1 MASMPTATPAAEITA
16 RLDRLP
22 MTRHMWMLVLLIS
35 LGGWFDSYA
44 IFLTGSIAPGMFADK
59 IFTPTTVA
67 LFGFTGLASF
77 IAALFAGLFV
87 GTMFFTHLADHFG
100 RRTVFTF
107 SLVWY
112 CVATLI
118 MAFQNTP
125 NTVNFWRLLAGVGIG
140 VELVTVDTFISE
152 LVPKRA
158 RGRTFAIQQSIGFIP
173 VPLIAFLAWLLNPI
187 APLGLS
193 GWRWV
198 VIIGSVGALLV
209 WFVRLRLPESPRWLA
224 QQGRLDEAERIMGA
238 IETRVA
244 AESGRTLPAPE
255 PPVVEDP
262 AEGRL
267 GEIFSPAYRSR
278 TIMLSIANFFQTIGF
293 YGFANWV
300 PTLLI
305 AQGIHVSQ
313 TLEYSFIIAFAYP
326 LFPLL
331 GSGFAD
337 RIERKWQVCLS
348 CIGIAAFGILF
359 SFQTAAIPLIIIG
372 TLQTM
377 MNAWLSFSAHNYQ
390 SELFPTRIRARA
402 IGFVYS
408 WSRFSTIFTGFFIA
422 AILQHFGVPG
432 VFLFIAGAMA
442 IVVIAI
448 GVFGPR
454 TNHRSLEEISQAPV
468 QVRGAA

>member
-1 MASMPTATPAAEITA
+1 MASTLIVTPAAEITA

-35 LGGWFDSYA
+35 LGGWFDTYA

-59 IFTPTTVA
+59 IFTPTTVS

-77 IAALFAGLFV
+77 IAALFTGLFI
-87 GTMFFTHLADHFG
+87 GTMFFTRAADRFG
-100 RRTVFTF
+100 RRTVFTY

-112 CVATLI
+112 CIATLV
-118 MAFQNTP
+118 MAFQYTP
-125 NTVNFWRLLAGVGIG
+125 GGINLWRLIAGIGIG

-158 RGRTFAIQQSIGFIP
+158 RGKTFAIQQSIGFIP
-173 VPLIAFLAWLLNPI
+173 VPLVALLAWQLNPT
-187 APLGLS
+187 APFGLS

-198 VIIGSVGALLV
+198 VIIGSVGALIV
-209 WFVRLRLPESPRWLA
+209 WFVRLKLPESPRWLA
-224 QQGRLDEAERIMGA
+224 QQGRIDEADRVMSA
-238 IETRVA
+238 IEAKVA
-244 AESGRTLPAPE
+244 AECGGTLPAPE

-262 AEGRL
+262 RAGKL
-267 GEIFSPAYRSR
+267 SEIFNPTYRSR
-278 TIMLSIANFFQTIGF
+278 TIMLSVANFCQTIGF

-305 AQGIHVSQ
+305 AKGIHVSQ

-326 LFPLL
+326 IFPLISTL
-331 GSGFAD
+331 FAD

-348 CIGIAAFGILF
+348 CIGIAVFGVAF
-359 SFQTAAIPLIIIG
+359 SFQSGAVPLIIIG

-390 SELFPTRIRARA
+390 SELFPTRIRATA
-402 IGFVYS
+402 VGFVYS

-432 VFLFIAGAMA
+432 VFMFVASAMA
-442 IVVIAI
+442 VVVLSIA
-448 GVFGPR
+448 VFGPR
-454 TNHRSLEEISQAPV
+454 TNSLSLEEISRAVPD
-468 QVRGAA
+468 RG

>member
-1 MASMPTATPAAEITA
+1 MSTLIVTPAAEITA

-22 MTRHMWMLVLLIS
+22 MTRHIWMLVLLIS
-35 LGGWFDSYA
+35 LGGWFDTYA

-59 IFTPTTVA
+59 IFTPTTVS

-77 IAALFAGLFV
+77 IAALFAGLFI
-87 GTMFFTHLADHFG
+87 GTMFFTQAADRYG
-100 RRTVFTF
+100 RRTVFTV

-118 MAFQNTP
+118 MAFQYTP
-125 NTVNFWRLLAGVGIG
+125 AGVNFWRFVAGIGIG

-152 LVPKRA
+152 LVPKHA
-158 RGRTFAIQQSIGFIP
+158 RGKTFALQQSIGFIP
-173 VPLIAFLAWLLNPI
+173 VPVVALLAWLLNPT

-198 VIIGSVGALLV
+198 VIIGSIGALLV
-209 WFVRLRLPESPRWLA
+209 WVVRLKLPESPRWLA
-224 QQGRLDEAERIMGA
+224 QQGRIDEADRLMSA
-238 IETRVA
+238 IEARVA
-244 AESGRTLPAPE
+244 IESGRPLPPPAP
-255 PPVVEDP
+255 PAVEDP
-262 AEGRL
+262 REGRL
-267 GEIFSPAYRSR
+267 SEIFSPQYRRR
-278 TIMLSIANFFQTIGF
+278 TIMLSVANFFQTFGF

-305 AQGIHVSQ
+305 AKGIHVSQ
-313 TLEYSFIIAFAYP
+313 TLEYTFIIAFAYP

-331 GSGFAD
+331 GTLFAD
-337 RIERKWQVCLS
+337 RMERKWQLCLA
-348 CIGIAAFGILF
+348 CIGIAVFGVLF
-359 SFQTAAIPLIIIG
+359 SLQTDSAPLIIIG

-402 IGFVYS
+402 VGFVYS

-422 AILQHFGVPG
+422 AILQRFGVEG
-432 VFLFIAGAMA
+432 VFIFIASAMA
-442 IVVIAI
+442 MVVLSIAL
-448 GVFGPR
+448 FGPV
-454 TNHRSLEEISQAPV
+454 TNKLALEEIS
-468 QVRGAA
+468 R

>member
-1 MASMPTATPAAEITA
+1 MASTLIVTPAAEITA

-35 LGGWFDSYA
+35 LGGWFDTYA

-59 IFTPTTVA
+59 IFTPTTVS

-77 IAALFAGLFV
+77 IAALFTGLFI
-87 GTMFFTHLADHFG
+87 GTMFFTQAADRFG
-100 RRTVFTF
+100 RRTVFTY

-112 CVATLI
+112 CIATLI
-118 MAFQNTP
+118 MAFQYTP
-125 NTVNFWRLLAGVGIG
+125 GGVNLWRMIAGVGIG

-173 VPLIAFLAWLLNPI
+173 VPLVALLAWILNPT

-198 VIIGSVGALLV
+198 VIIGSVGALIV
-209 WFVRLRLPESPRWLA
+209 WFVRLKLPESPRWLA
-224 QQGRLDEAERIMGA
+224 QQGRIAEADRVMSA
-238 IETRVA
+238 IEAKVA
-244 AESGRTLPAPE
+244 AECGGTLPAPE
-255 PPVVEDP
+255 PPVAEDP
-262 AEGRL
+262 REGRFS
-267 GEIFSPAYRSR
+267 EIFSPTYRSR
-278 TIMLSIANFFQTIGF
+278 TIMLSIANFCQTIGF

-305 AQGIHVSQ
+305 AKGIHVSQ
-313 TLEYSFIIAFAYP
+313 TLEYAFIIAFAYP
-326 LFPLL
+326 IFPLISTL
-331 GSGFAD
+331 FAD

-348 CIGIAAFGILF
+348 CLGIAVFGIVF
-359 SFQTAAIPLIIIG
+359 SFQTEAVPLIIVG

-402 IGFVYS
+402 VGFVYS

-432 VFLFIAGAMA
+432 VFMFVASAMA
-442 IVVIAI
+442 IVVLSIAM
-448 GVFGPR
+448 FGPR
-454 TNHRSLEEISQAPV
+454 TNSRSLEEISRPV
-468 QVRGAA
+468 TQRG